1 MTVAL
6 SILPMATA
14 LSMLP
19 EVVGLAPATA
29 VLPGPP
35 ATATSKKPGP
45 VELVPPATAVLSVP
59 MACAMSLVPATQ
71 RCRSTRCFTLDCRA
85 RPGMSARR
93 VAGRGDADDPP
104 EDSRELT
111 WQRLR
116 IHCIQGRPQAP
127 VGCGRKMTPQS
138 RPASPRRPA
147 PESGSRPRTFRREPP
162 PSECEGTLENPR
174 RTVRTRTKWG
184 ALHRAGIRGA
194 VSRRGT
200 QRRTLGSLAA
210 QPGRTPG
217 HQSGL

>member
-127 VGCGRKMTPQS
+127 VGCGRQIN
-138 RPASPRRPA
+138 RPHQVSLPTA
-147 PESGSRPRTFRREPP
+147 PCARI
-162 PSECEGTLENPR
+162 
-174 RTVRTRTKWG
+174 
-184 ALHRAGIRGA
+184 GIRA
-194 VSRRGT
+194 MQLSTRAASIRVRRHFGKT
-200 QRRTLGSLAA
+200 QPNRMVADPLGR
-210 QPGRTPG
+210 PTPTG
-217 HQSGL
+217 NTRSGFTSWGPKANTR